1 MIRRLILA
9 GGLATVG
16 SAVLFGSDAV
26 SYLRT
31 STGYF
36 KQSVYNAVP
45 VEFQI
50 QRARQMLRDLVPEV
64 QKNMHLIARE
74 EVEVDRMA
82 NQIAELETRLAKE
95 KDQISRLKQDLTSGK
110 TEFRYGGR
118 QFDIEQVRLD
128 LGHRFER
135 YRTGDATLS
144 SLHQMH
150 LARQKGLDAARQKL
164 DGMLAS
170 RRQLQVEVENLEARN
185 QMVAA
190 ARTTSNYQ
198 FDDSHLG
205 RVKALVDDLKARL
218 EVDERLV
225 HAEGQFQGE
234 IPVDKPDGK
243 DVIEQVTKYFAMQ
256 EKKK

>member
-1 MIRRLILA
+1 MIKKLILA
-9 GGLATVG
+9 GGLTTLG
-16 SAVLFGSDAV
+16 SLVLFGSEAV

-31 STGYF
+31 STGYL
-36 KQSVYNAVP
+36 KQSVYNSVP

-64 QKNMHLIARE
+64 QKNMHLIAKE
-74 EVEVDRMA
+74 EVEVERMA
-82 NQIAELETRLAKE
+82 RQIAELETRLAKE
-95 KDQISRLKQDLTSGK
+95 KDQISQLKRDLISSK
-110 TEFRYGGR
+110 PEFQYAGRRYTV
-118 QFDIEQVRLD
+118 DQVKLD
-128 LGHRFER
+128 LSQRFER
-135 YRTGDATLS
+135 YRTGDATLA

-150 LARQKGLDAARQKL
+150 TARQKGLEAARQKL
-164 DGMLAS
+164 EGMLSS

-190 ARTTSNYQ
+190 VRTTSNYQ

-225 HAEGQFQGE
+225 HAEGQFHDE
-234 IPVDKPDGK
+234 IPVDQPDSK
-243 DVIEQVTKYFAMQ
+243 DVVEQVTKYF
-256 EKKK
+256 EKRG

>member
-1 MIRRLILA
+1 MIKRLILA
-9 GGLATVG
+9 AGLTTLG
-16 SAVLFGSDAV
+16 SIVLFGSDAA

-36 KQSVYNAVP
+36 KQSVYSSVP

-50 QRARQMLRDLVPEV
+50 QRARQMLSDLVPEV

-82 NQIAELETRLAKE
+82 GQIGELETRLAKE
-95 KDQISRLKQDLTSGK
+95 KEQISQLKRDLSSGK
-110 TEFRYGGR
+110 AEFQYGGR
-118 QFDIEQVRLD
+118 KYNADQVKLD
-128 LGHRFER
+128 LASRFER
-135 YRTGDATLS
+135 YRTGDATLA
-144 SLHQMH
+144 SLRQMH
-150 LARQKGLDAARQKL
+150 AARQKGLEAARQKL
-164 DGMLAS
+164 EGMLAS

-198 FDDSHLG
+198 FDDSRLG

-218 EVDERLV
+218 EVDERMV
-225 HAEGQFQGE
+225 HAEGQFHDE

-243 DVIEQVTKYFAMQ
+243 DVIEQITKYFATQ
-256 EKKK
+256 EKKG